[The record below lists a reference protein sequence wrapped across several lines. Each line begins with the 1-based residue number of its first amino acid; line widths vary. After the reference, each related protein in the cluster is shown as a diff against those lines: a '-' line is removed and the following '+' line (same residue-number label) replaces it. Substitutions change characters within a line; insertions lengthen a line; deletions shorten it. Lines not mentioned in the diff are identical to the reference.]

1 MDAHEPIYD
10 VNEWRRLGRGRD
22 FQFFAT
28 DDEVQDWLLNCL
40 PQEFGPYSLI
50 GADLVKEGKIYVEQ
64 AFEFDISELKKAIYE
79 QDEPRWQYWI
89 ISKVLTPELNLVK
102 GTNITRILS
111 FNGLILLHHGSNIR
125 HYGLDIKKLYRAAS
139 SIGIV
144 DKVINDATG
153 EVRHH
158 EEYLCIF
165 NSLKRLIK
173 KSLCY
178 SSIHTFKN
186 GSKREDTKLQLMTE
200 KAVEAYKAGLVFT
213 NEPGRKLR

>member
-1 MDAHEPIYD
+1 MNPHEPIYD
-10 VNEWRRLGRGRD
+10 VNEWRRLGKGRVVE
-22 FQFFAT
+22 FFAT
-28 DDEVQDWLLNCL
+28 DDEVQTWLIEGL
-40 PQEFGPYSLI
+40 PNEYHPYTLV
-50 GADLVKEGKIYVEQ
+50 GVDLVKVGRTYIENG
-64 AFEFDISELKKAIYE
+64 FEFEVRELKKAMYKT
-79 QDEPRWQYWI
+79 DAVRSHFWI
-89 ISKVLTPELNLVK
+89 RSKVITPELDFLK
-102 GTNITRILS
+102 QTRITWVLS
-111 FNGLILLHHGSNIR
+111 YTGFVNLQHGA
-125 HYGLDIKKLYRAAS
+125 YIKNMGRPAS

-158 EEYLCIF
+158 KEYLRIF

-186 GSKREDTKLQLMTE
+186 GSRREDTTLQLMTE
-200 KAVEAYKAGLVFT
+200 KAVQAYEHGLIFT